1 MSHADLGGDLPC
13 WAHLFD
19 DEDTATASTQES
31 GPPVA
36 DLVRLDPGADI
47 GSQVPQRPSSTGA
60 TRDQQAR

>member
-1 MSHADLGGDLPC
+1 MSAAGLGGDPPC

-19 DEDTATASTQES
+19 AEDTSTESTQEC
-31 GPPVA
+31 GPLVA